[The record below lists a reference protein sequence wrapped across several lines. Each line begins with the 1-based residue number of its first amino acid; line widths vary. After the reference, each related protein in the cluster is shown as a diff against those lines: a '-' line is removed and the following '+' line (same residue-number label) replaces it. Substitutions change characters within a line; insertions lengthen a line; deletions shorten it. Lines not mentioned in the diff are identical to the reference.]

1 MIIFIIIITI
11 ITMRFY
17 GRTAELGLM
26 EHLYA
31 AAPSFLVVTG
41 RRRVGKTELIR
52 EFCRNKQALYFYV
65 DANKSIE
72 ALIEEFGHLMTKT
85 LDLPGYIRTD
95 TPEAFLEFLFSYE
108 RPLIVVFDEFQR
120 FQKVHPSFIS
130 QTQRFWDLKGRE
142 SHLFLIVS
150 GSSVGMIRKIFLD
163 GDAPLF
169 RRADNILTLRP
180 FEPRDCLAIL
190 KDLGVEEPAAQLDL
204 YLLFGGTIYYYT
216 FLEKYGCTDL
226 SSALDRLVLNDLAPL
241 RREMSEVM
249 IEEFGREHATYYEIL
264 AAIAEGKMAQKEIAD
279 FTGRAPTSLPPYL
292 RDLVDLLGI
301 LEYRVPVTEDGHRS
315 KMGRYVFSD
324 NFFRFYARYIYRNMS
339 LYEGGRYDLLK
350 GRILSEWKGFSGRA
364 FEEMVRALL
373 MRETAAEYERA
384 GAWWNRRG
392 DEIDLLA
399 LGPQGNLAVEIKNRD
414 LTFLE
419 ARGILSALEKKIP
432 LVKGLSG
439 PVRTGIAARTVQGKE
454 MLREEGLSVWDLAD
468 LGICPMRG

>member
-1 MIIFIIIITI
+1 MIISIIIILI
-11 ITMRFY
+11 IIMHFY
-17 GRTAELGLM
+17 GREAELRLM

-31 AAPSFLVVTG
+31 TSPSFLVITG
-41 RRRVGKTELIR
+41 RRRVGKTELIK
-52 EFCRNKQALYFYV
+52 EFCRGKQALYFYV

-72 ALIEEFGHLMTKT
+72 VLIEEFGRLMVRT
-85 LDLPGYIRTD
+85 LDLPGYIRID
-95 TPEAFLEFLFSYE
+95 TPESFLEFLFSYDH
-108 RPLIVVFDEFQR
+108 PLVVVFDEFQR

-130 QTQRFWDLKGRE
+130 QMQRFWDLKGRE
-142 SHLFLIVS
+142 SKLFLIVS

-180 FEPRDCLAIL
+180 FGPRDCFSIL
-190 KDLGVEEPAAQLDL
+190 NDLGVEKPEEQLDL

-226 SSALDRLVLNDLAPL
+226 PGALDRLILNDLAPL
-241 RREMSEVM
+241 RREMSDVM

-264 AAIAEGKMAQKEIAD
+264 SAIAEGKRAQKEIAD
-279 FTGRAPTSLPPYL
+279 FTHRPATSLPPYL

-301 LEYRVPVTEDGHRS
+301 LEYRIPVTEDGRRS
-315 KMGRYVFSD
+315 KMGRYIFSD

-339 LYEGGRYDLLK
+339 LYEGGRYDILK
-350 GRILSEWKGFSGRA
+350 GRILSEWKGFSGWA
-364 FEEMVRALL
+364 FEEMIRALL
-373 MRETAAEYERA
+373 VREMGTQYERT

-399 LGPQGNLAVEIKNRD
+399 LGPKGNLAVEIKNRD
-414 LTFLE
+414 LTLSDV
-419 ARGILSALEKKIP
+419 RGILSALEKKIP

-439 PVRTGIAARTVQGKE
+439 PVTLGIVARTIPGKE
-454 MLREEGLSVWDLAD
+454 KLKEEGFSIWDLAD
-468 LGICPMRG
+468 LGAAW

>member
-1 MIIFIIIITI
+1 MIISIIIITI

-17 GRTAELGLM
+17 GRTAELKLM

-41 RRRVGKTELIR
+41 RRRIGKTELIR
-52 EFCRNKQALYFYV
+52 EFCRDKQALYFYV

-72 ALIEEFGHLMTKT
+72 SLIEEFGELMTKT
-85 LDLPGYIRTD
+85 LDLPGYIRAD

-108 RPLIVVFDEFQR
+108 RPLVVVFDEFQR

-130 QTQRFWDLKGRE
+130 QMQRFWDLKGRE
-142 SHLFLIVS
+142 SNLFLIVS

-180 FEPRDCLAIL
+180 FEPRACLAIL

-279 FTGRAPTSLPPYL
+279 FTGRAATSLPPYL

-301 LEYRVPVTEDGHRS
+301 LEYRVPVTEDRHRS

-373 MRETAAEYERA
+373 VRETTAQYERA

-399 LGPQGNLAVEIKNRD
+399 LGQQGDLAVEIKNRD

-419 ARGILSALEKKIP
+419 ARGILFALENKVP

-454 MLREEGLSVWDLAD
+454 TLREEGFSVWDLAD
-468 LGICPMRG
+468 LGICPVRG